1 MMQKL
6 MSNKKALIGICA
18 VAVVIVAAV
27 GILLSTNKEEAYRS
41 ILVYEI
47 DGNAVIE
54 RADVGSMNAAE
65 NLYLESGDRVTVAQ
79 DSSMRLKLDDD
90 KYVMA
95 EADTIFSVEAEGA
108 TENSKTKICLEQ
120 GAVTNEIQNPLSDG
134 SSYETSTPNSV
145 MAVRGTIYRAE
156 LYTDDNGE
164 QNTKMCCFQGKV
176 EMTPILPDGTYGEAV
191 LVPAGSEMTV
201 HSDGTADE
209 VRDIV
214 YEELPEQALQNLRS
228 MLENGQTME
237 GITLEELDQLI
248 DRTADTGETSESSE
262 SEQTLLADA
271 EDNSEQD
278 DADADTDTDVA
289 ENDPAQ
295 TDKEVKD
302 SILPQPKADTKPKA
316 PEPANDSSSD
326 NKNTEADNSQGGN
339 NGGSNVDKPDTGE
352 PDNDS
357 DNDNDADKDKEPD
370 KDKKPEKPSKPATY
384 TVTFE
389 YQGTTFATQKVKSGE
404 KATAPLLAPAE
415 SGAWDFDFGTE
426 IKANT
431 TVKWK

>member
-27 GILLSTNKEEAYRS
+27 GILLSTNKEELYRS

-47 DGNAVIE
+47 DGSAVIE

-108 TENSKTKICLEQ
+108 AENSRTKICLEQ
-120 GAVTNEIQNPLSDG
+120 GAVTNEIQHPLSEG

-156 LYTDDNGE
+156 LYTDDSGE

-201 HSDGTADE
+201 HSDGTTDD

-214 YEELPEQALQNLRS
+214 YEELPLQAIQNLIS

-237 GITLEELDQLI
+237 GITLEALYSLFDQMLDTSDI
-248 DRTADTGETSESSE
+248 SESSE
-262 SEQTLLADA
+262 SEQTLMVDA
-271 EDNSEQD
+271 EESSEQE
-278 DADADTDTDVA
+278 DADTDTDVA
-289 ENDPAQ
+289 EDVPAQ
-295 TDKEVKD
+295 TDKNVKD
-302 SILPQPKADTKPKA
+302 STLPQPKNNTKPKA

-326 NKNTEADNSQGGN
+326 NKNTGADNSQGGN
-339 NGGSNVDKPDTGE
+339 SGGSNVDKPDTGE
-352 PDNDS
+352 PDNGS
-357 DNDNDADKDKEPD
+357 DNDNDADKDKDPD

-404 KATAPLLAPAE
+404 KASAPLLVPAE

>member
-1 MMQKL
+1 MQKL
-6 MSNKKALIGICA
+6 MSNKKAIIGVCA

-27 GILLSTNKEEAYRS
+27 VILLSTDKEEAYRS

-47 DGNAVIE
+47 EGSAVIE
-54 RADVGSMNAAE
+54 RPGAGSMNAAE

-108 TENSKTKICLEQ
+108 DENSKTKICLEQ
-120 GAVTNEIQNPLSDG
+120 GAVTNEIQHPLSEG

-145 MAVRGTIYRAE
+145 MAVRGTIYRVE

-176 EMTPILPDGTYGEAV
+176 ETTPVLPDGTLGEAV
-191 LVPAGSEMTV
+191 LVPAGSETTV
-201 HSDGTADE
+201 HSDGTVDD

-228 MLENGQTME
+228 MLESGQTME
-237 GITLEELDQLI
+237 GITLEELDKLI
-248 DRTADTGETSESSE
+248 GRTSDTNETSENSE

-271 EDNSEQD
+271 KENSERD
-278 DADADTDTDVA
+278 DADIDTDTDVA
-289 ENDPAQ
+289 ENVSAQ
-295 TDKEVKD
+295 TGKNVRN
-302 SILPQPKADTKPKA
+302 SALPQTQDGTQLKT
-316 PEPANDSSSD
+316 PEPAKGSSTD
-326 NKNTEADNSQGGN
+326 NKNIGADNSQGGN
-339 NGGSNVDKPDTGE
+339 SGSDSSNE
-352 PDNDS
+352 NDRNEDGS
-357 DNDNDADKDKEPD
+357 DQEEPD
-370 KDKKPEKPSKPATY
+370 KESPEKPSKPATY

-404 KATAPLLAPAE
+404 KASEPLLVPAQ
-415 SGAWDFDFGTE
+415 SGAWDFDFETK

-431 TVKWK
+431 KIKWKE

>member
-1 MMQKL
+1 MQKL
-6 MSNKKALIGICA
+6 MSNKKGIIGICA

-27 GILLSTNKEEAYRS
+27 VALLSSNKEESYRS

-47 DGNAVIE
+47 EGSAVIE
-54 RADVGSMNAAE
+54 RTDVGAMNAAE
-65 NLYLESGDRVTVAQ
+65 NLYLESGDRVSVAQ

-108 TENSKTKICLEQ
+108 AENSKTKICLEQ
-120 GAVTNEIQNPLSDG
+120 GAVTNEIQHPLSDG

-145 MAVRGTIYRAE
+145 MAVRGTIYRVE
-156 LYTDDNGE
+156 LYTDDNGD
-164 QNTKMCCFQGKV
+164 QNTKMSCFQGKV
-176 EMTPILPDGTYGEAV
+176 ETIPILPDGTYGEAV
-191 LVPAGSEMTV
+191 MVPAGSEMTV
-201 HSDGTADE
+201 HGDGTADE

-228 MLENGQTME
+228 MLESGQTME
-237 GITLEELDQLI
+237 GITLEELDKLI
-248 DRTADTGETSESSE
+248 DQVSDTSEASEIGE
-262 SEQTLLADA
+262 SEQAVLSDA
-271 EDNSEQD
+271 EENSEQD
-278 DADADTDTDVA
+278 DAGTDTDVE
-289 ENDPAQ
+289 ENVPAQ
-295 TDKEVKD
+295 TGKD
-302 SILPQPKADTKPKA
+302 EKAPASPKPQDNTQPKVS
-316 PEPANDSSSD
+316 EPADGSSSD
-326 NKNTEADNSQGGN
+326 NKNTGVDNSQDGN
-339 NGGSNVDKPDTGE
+339 NS
-352 PDNDS
+352 S
-357 DNDNDADKDKEPD
+357 DAANDNDQNNDGSNDDGSDEEEPD
-370 KDKKPEKPSKPATY
+370 KESPKKPSKTATY

-404 KATAPLLAPAE
+404 KASAPLLVPAE

>member
-1 MMQKL
+1 MQKL
-6 MSNKKALIGICA
+6 MSNKKAIIGVCA

-27 GILLSTNKEEAYRS
+27 AILLSTDKEEAYRS

-47 DGNAVIE
+47 EGSAVIE
-54 RADVGSMNAAE
+54 RPGAGSMNAAE
-65 NLYLESGDRVTVAQ
+65 NLYLESGDRATVAQ

-108 TENSKTKICLEQ
+108 DENSKTKICLEQ
-120 GAVTNEIQNPLSDG
+120 GAVTNEIQHPLSEG

-145 MAVRGTIYRAE
+145 MAVRGTIYRVE

-176 EMTPILPDGTYGEAV
+176 ETTPILPDGTYGEAV
-191 LVPAGSEMTV
+191 LVPAGSETSV
-201 HSDGTADE
+201 HSDGTVDD

-228 MLENGQTME
+228 MLESGQTME
-237 GITLEELDQLI
+237 GITLEELDRLI
-248 DRTADTGETSESSE
+248 GRTSDTSEASENSE

-271 EDNSEQD
+271 KENSERD
-278 DADADTDTDVA
+278 DADIDTDADVA
-289 ENDPAQ
+289 EKVSAQ
-295 TDKEVKD
+295 TGKNVRN
-302 SILPQPKADTKPKA
+302 SALPQTQDGTRAEEPK
-316 PEPANDSSSD
+316 PAKGSSTD
-326 NKNTEADNSQGGN
+326 NKNIGADNSQGGN
-339 NGGSNVDKPDTGE
+339 SGSDSSNE
-352 PDNDS
+352 NDRNEDGS
-357 DNDNDADKDKEPD
+357 DQEETDKES
-370 KDKKPEKPSKPATY
+370 PEKPSKPATY

-404 KATAPLLAPAE
+404 KASEPLLVPAQ
-415 SGAWDFDFGTE
+415 SGAWDFDFETK

-431 TVKWK
+431 KIKWKE